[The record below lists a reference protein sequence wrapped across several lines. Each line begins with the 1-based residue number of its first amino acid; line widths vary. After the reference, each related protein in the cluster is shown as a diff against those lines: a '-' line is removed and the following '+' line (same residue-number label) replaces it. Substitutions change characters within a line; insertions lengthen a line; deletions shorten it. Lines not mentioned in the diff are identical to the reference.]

1 MLTSPLL
8 SSSFLPALKALDS
21 RTIPRPTSKVSI
33 LKLNLHSR
41 RELGGGIRRTGVSH
55 QKKDMAG
62 LARMD
67 AIAGAADG
75 PREEDE
81 DGAALSNS
89 GYLAVKGFGTTLNRM
104 SKWLVVAF
112 FALFILWKHDAEALW
127 VAMGSIVNSCIS
139 VTLKRT
145 LNQQRP
151 VNASKSDPGMPS
163 SHAQAIFYTATYLVI
178 SLFDWPGVNIF
189 TMTIGAITFI
199 SSSYLSWLR
208 VSQQFHTISQVFVG
222 AALGSACA
230 ATWFCMWHLFVQAAF
245 MASLWVRIV
254 VVLGSISFCT
264 AFVIYVIQQWVGDED

>member
-8 SSSFLPALKALDS
+8 SSSFLPAPKALDS

-208 VSQQFHTISQVFVG
+208 VVTTVPYHQPGFRWCCLRISMCCHMVLHVASVRASSIHGLFMGSDRCRSRINIILYSLRNLCNPAVG
-222 AALGSACA
+222 WG
-230 ATWFCMWHLFVQAAF
+230 
-245 MASLWVRIV
+245 
-254 VVLGSISFCT
+254 
-264 AFVIYVIQQWVGDED
+264 